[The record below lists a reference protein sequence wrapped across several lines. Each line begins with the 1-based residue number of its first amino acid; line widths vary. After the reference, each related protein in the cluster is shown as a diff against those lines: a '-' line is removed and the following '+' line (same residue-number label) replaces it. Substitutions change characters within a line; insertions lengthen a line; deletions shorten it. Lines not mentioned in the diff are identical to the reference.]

1 MKSFTQKMPS
11 CDAVIFEEV
20 ISLKIVILS
29 CAHLG
34 SLVFV
39 VEGASKNY

>member
-1 MKSFTQKMPS
+1 MMPN
-11 CDAVIFEEV
+11 CDAVVFEGV
-20 ISLKIVILS
+20 ISLKLVILS
-29 CAHLG
+29 YAHLG